1 MYKCGRMRRIRAAVK
16 AAICFMVML
25 LVGCASGEND
35 GANSGSDTIQ
45 GETSA
50 NRWEQ
55 DTNAAE
61 QPEKAIV
68 RVFAGA
74 GSGSGVLR
82 GIAEN
87 GQLSVLTAGHVLDY
101 LAEGEQVSIGL
112 EDGTEWICDS
122 YERSDT
128 VDVAVLW
135 FSQEELLKRL
145 SEEKRF
151 VQENKAVYDGMKEG
165 DICIAIGCEDETEKS
180 ATTGELL
187 DNWIY
192 MEDYQQ
198 YMIWVDAP
206 IHPGMSGGGLFS
218 AEGCFLGVLSGG
230 SEDGQL
236 AAVPLSLILSEF
248 HNSLD

>member
-1 MYKCGRMRRIRAAVK
+1 MKYKHGKMGRRKAAVK
-16 AAICFMVML
+16 AVIFFMAVL
-25 LVGCASGEND
+25 LSGCASGEN
-35 GANSGSDTIQ
+35 GGVKQEELSDNRSEQ
-45 GETSA
+45 ET
-50 NRWEQ
+50 
-55 DTNAAE
+55 DAAE

-68 RVFAGA
+68 RVIAGA

-82 GIAEN
+82 GMEKN
-87 GQLSVLTAGHVLDY
+87 GKLSVLTAGHVLDY
-101 LAEGEQVSIGL
+101 LTEGEPVSIGL
-112 EDGTEWICDS
+112 EDGTEWACDS

-135 FSQEELLKRL
+135 FSQEELLEKL
-145 SEEKRF
+145 SEGNHF
-151 VQENKAVYDGMKEG
+151 VQESKAVYDSMMEG

-198 YMIWVDAP
+198 YMMWVDAP

-218 AEGCFLGVLSGG
+218 AEGYFLGILSGG